1 MKNLVNML
9 LIVASI
15 LILTSC
21 RNKKAA
27 EEKAE
32 QRSDWRRH
40 LSFHR
45 YPKYQDSGVEEGD
58 VVLSV
63 QRSAL
68 VTGSAIRGD
77 GDGRFSVFRTCQ
89 GA

>member
-1 MKNLVNML
+1 M
-9 LIVASI
+9 
-15 LILTSC
+15 
-21 RNKKAA
+21 
-27 EEKAE
+27 
-32 QRSDWRRH
+32 
-40 LSFHR
+40 SFHR